1 MSVLRMIYLACAVAG
16 TILPMWHILAWFAEN
31 DTGIAGMIAAWKAN
45 AATTGLLWDL
55 TITAI
60 ALIVWI
66 VAEVYVRRDYWVALI
81 CIPLIFLVGVSCAF
95 PLYLFLRARPVK

>member
-1 MSVLRMIYLACAVAG
+1 MSKLRMIYLALAIAG
-16 TILPMWHILAWFAEN
+16 TILPMWHFLAWFAEN
-31 DTGIAGMIAAWKAN
+31 ETGVSGMIAAWQTNTAS
-45 AATTGLLWDL
+45 TGLFWDIA
-55 TITAI
+55 ITAM

-81 CIPLIFLVGVSCAF
+81 CLPLIFLIGVSCAF